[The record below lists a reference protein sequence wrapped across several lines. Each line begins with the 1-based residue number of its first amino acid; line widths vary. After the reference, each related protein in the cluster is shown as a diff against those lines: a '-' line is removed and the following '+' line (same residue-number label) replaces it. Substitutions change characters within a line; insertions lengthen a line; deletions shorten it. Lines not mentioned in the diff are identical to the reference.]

1 TAAGGLFAFIVSLGV
16 ISKFADRTH
25 TGNQIMLYENAIAW
39 GGILGNICFLYQIP
53 IPGGRF
59 LMPFFGIL
67 AGIFVGCW
75 SIALAEIINIF
86 PIFIRRI
93 KILKGIPYIILSIA
107 IGKGMGAFIFF
118 YNSW

>member
-1 TAAGGLFAFIVSLGV
+1 
-16 ISKFADRTH
+16 
-25 TGNQIMLYENAIAW
+25 
-39 GGILGNICFLYQIP
+39 
-53 IPGGRF
+53 
-59 LMPFFGIL
+59 
-67 AGIFVGCW
+67 